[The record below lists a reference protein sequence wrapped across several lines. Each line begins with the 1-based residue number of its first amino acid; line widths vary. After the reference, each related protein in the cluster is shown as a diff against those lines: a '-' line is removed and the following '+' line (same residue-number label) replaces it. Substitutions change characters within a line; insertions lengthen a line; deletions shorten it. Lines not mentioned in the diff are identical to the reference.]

1 MQCSRRSPPTLSH
14 IEANCPALA
23 LEGTGAR
30 KTSLKI
36 MVKIALRI
44 SMITRRLD
52 SGPLAFGRRP
62 PFLREAVA
70 APAPGV
76 SDDLKLFAL
85 TYCAGFV
92 FVTLFLA

>member
-1 MQCSRRSPPTLSH
+1 
-14 IEANCPALA
+14 
-23 LEGTGAR
+23 
-30 KTSLKI
+30 
-36 MVKIALRI
+36 
-44 SMITRRLD
+44 MITRRLD

-76 SDDLKLFAL
+76 SDDFKLFAL

-92 FVTLFLA
+92 FVSLFIA